1 MVATEWKFHQETLT
15 DELNGTLVDLLVVI
29 IKVLQSQ
36 SSSGFHVPPGRCLLS
51 PVLVPSFS
59 ANTATF
65 MESCIH
71 NW

>member
-1 MVATEWKFHQETLT
+1 MVATEWKFHQESLT

-29 IKVLQSQ
+29 IKSYKA
-36 SSSGFHVPPGRCLLS
+36 SPPAGFMSHQALPALTGG
-51 PVLVPSFS
+51 PSFS

-65 MESCIH
+65 METCIH